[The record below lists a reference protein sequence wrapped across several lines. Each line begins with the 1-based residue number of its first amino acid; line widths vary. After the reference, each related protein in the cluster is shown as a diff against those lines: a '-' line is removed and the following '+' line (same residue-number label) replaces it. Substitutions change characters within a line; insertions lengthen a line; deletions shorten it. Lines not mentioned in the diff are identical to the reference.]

1 MEFHLEGQEFIP
13 LCDLLKLSGL
23 CQTGGHAK
31 VVIAAGEVQL
41 NNQVELQKR
50 KKVTKGSVVEY
61 NGKQIRVI

>member
-50 KKVTKGSVVEY
+50 KKVIKGSVVEY